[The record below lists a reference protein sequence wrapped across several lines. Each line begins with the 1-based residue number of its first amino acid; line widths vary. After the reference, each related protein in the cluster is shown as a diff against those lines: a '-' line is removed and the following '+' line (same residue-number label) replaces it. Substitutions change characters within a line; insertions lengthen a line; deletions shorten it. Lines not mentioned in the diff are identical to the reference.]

1 MTNPRKNICVP
12 SLLVASA
19 AVVLVAACGG
29 GDSTAPVA
37 APAPVPAPAPAPTPA
52 PPPPPTT
59 TGVNVTV
66 IDGAIRGAQVCFD
79 LNRSGGCDA
88 GEPGGVTDAAG
99 KVTVQVP
106 NDSVGKFPVLAIVG
120 TDAVDADLGP
130 VAAPFTLSAPAD
142 KVTVIS
148 PLTTAAQHLVDANGL
163 SSAAAE
169 QQLQGL
175 IGLSVSV
182 FEDYTQKR
190 ATVSESANAGLIATV
205 IALSLQ
211 GQYKALQGAVGKND
225 ATGAPISKAD
235 VERIVRDAVVA
246 ALPDIAANV
255 AQPALQAAC
264 KDGSA
269 AACKVQLQS
278 RADDVVAN
286 SNLDEAAVA
295 ALVPIQKNPP
305 QPEAS
310 TPAAGA
316 SFRWLNFGGSPS
328 ADWYYHASLASAA
341 ENTPVNGVVK
351 YRQPRREQTA
361 ALGFRE
367 WDYSRDYNRRN
378 EAHWNGSTWASCPEA
393 TFQHSNTVRDANGRS
408 AYDYCDG
415 REKGTSQRSTE
426 NIAGKTLAEVVK
438 RIRSFPSEY
447 GGQPY
452 SRWGD
457 PLVGAAWTNAQ
468 LDGFFGTAVFP
479 ANAQLQFQSSAS
491 TATAPSYDVQAANRI
506 FLYSPA
512 VAAGGDARTGTPAC
526 ATAANADILATKL
539 EDLLILK
546 AVPCQ
551 FNPVPANAN
560 YQASGTPNDWYGNST
575 ISLGKVGTEPTGI
588 PGPVVPAPHFT
599 TNVLLRVAFTGDAV
613 DRKVTYY
620 TCKERRSSP
629 STRNCTAIG
638 TGTYDIAQLGDARV
652 MTFNGLPLDT
662 AALTYQRI
670 FVERNGAVY
679 FGYRNKA
686 LTFKPQIRLNL
697 EAANAVLQKLGFNP
711 ITP

>member
-1 MTNPRKNICVP
+1 MTYPRKNIFFP
-12 SLLVASA
+12 SVLVAA
-19 AVVLVAACGG
+19 ATVVLAAACGG
-29 GDSTAPVA
+29 GDS
-37 APAPVPAPAPAPTPA
+37 PAPVPTPAPAPTPTPA

-59 TGVNVTV
+59 TGVSVTV
-66 IDGAIRGAQVCFD
+66 IDGAIRAAQVCLD
-79 LNRSGGCDA
+79 VNRNGACDT
-88 GEPGGVTDAAG
+88 GEPGGVTDASG
-99 KVTVQVP
+99 NVTVQVP

-130 VAAPFTLSAPAD
+130 VAAPFTLTAPAD
-142 KVTVIS
+142 KVAVVS
-148 PLTTAAQHLVDANGL
+148 PLTTAAQHLVEANGL

-175 IGLSVSV
+175 TGLSVSV

-211 GQYKALQGAVGKND
+211 GQYKTLQGAVGKPD
-225 ATGAPISKAD
+225 ASGTPISKAD
-235 VERIVRDAVVA
+235 VERVVRDAVVA
-246 ALPDIAANV
+246 ALADMTANV
-255 AQPALQAAC
+255 AQPELQAAC
-264 KDGSA
+264 KDGPA
-269 AACKVQLQS
+269 ASACKAQLQS
-278 RADDVVAN
+278 RANEVVAN
-286 SNLDEAAVA
+286 SGLDEAAVA
-295 ALVPIQKNPP
+295 ALVPITKNPP
-305 QPEAS
+305 QPEGG

-316 SFRWLNFGGSPS
+316 SFRWLNFGGSAG
-328 ADWYYHASLASAA
+328 ADWYYHVSLSSAT
-341 ENTPVNGVVK
+341 ENTPVNGIVK

-367 WDYSRDYNRRN
+367 WDFSRDYNRRN
-378 EAHWNGSTWASCPEA
+378 EAHWNGSAWASCPDA
-393 TFQHSNTVRDANGRS
+393 TFQHSNTVRDANGR
-408 AYDYCDG
+408 AMYDYCDG
-415 REKGTSQRSTE
+415 REKGVSQRSTE
-426 NIAGKTLAEVVK
+426 SIAGKTLAEVVK

-468 LDGFFGTAVFP
+468 LDGFFAAAVFP

-491 TATAPSYDVQAANRI
+491 TGAAPSYDVQAANRI
-506 FLYSPA
+506 FLYNA
-512 VAAGGDARTGTPAC
+512 AIAAGGDARTESPAC

-551 FNPVPANAN
+551 FNATPATAN
-560 YQASGTPNDWYGNST
+560 YQASGIPNDWYGNST
-575 ISLGKVGTEPTGI
+575 ISLGRVGSEPTGV

-620 TCKERRSSP
+620 ACKERRSSP

-638 TGTYDIAQLGDARV
+638 TGTYEIAQLGDARV

-679 FGYRNKA
+679 FGYRNK
-686 LTFKPQIRLNL
+686 LQTFKPQIRLNL

>member
-1 MTNPRKNICVP
+1 MTDARKTLFFPV
-12 SLLVASA
+12 LVAA
-19 AVVLVAACGG
+19 ATVVLAAACGG
-29 GDSTAPVA
+29 GDS
-37 APAPVPAPAPAPTPA
+37 PAPLPAPTPAPSPTPA

-59 TGVNVTV
+59 TAVNVTV

-79 LNRSGGCDA
+79 LNRNGACDT
-88 GEPGGVTDAAG
+88 GEPSGVTDAVG

-130 VAAPFTLSAPAD
+130 VAAPFTLTAPAD
-142 KVTVIS
+142 KAAVVS
-148 PLTTAAQHLVDANGL
+148 PLTTAAQHLVEVNGL
-163 SSAAAE
+163 SSAVAE
-169 QQLQGL
+169 GQIQGL
-175 IGLSVSV
+175 TGLSVSV

-190 ATVSESANAGLIATV
+190 ATVSDSANAGLIATV

-211 GQYKALQGAVGKND
+211 GQYKSLQGAVGKND
-225 ATGAPISKAD
+225 ATGTPIGKAD
-235 VERIVRDAVVA
+235 LERVVRDAVLA
-246 ALPDIAANV
+246 ALPDMTANV

-264 KDGSA
+264 KDGPAA
-269 AACKVQLQS
+269 AACKAQLQS
-278 RADDVVAN
+278 KADEVVA
-286 SNLDEAAVA
+286 SSGLDEAAVA
-295 ALVPIQKNPP
+295 ALVPIAKNPP
-305 QPEAS
+305 QPES

-328 ADWYYHASLASAA
+328 ADWYYHTTLASAA
-341 ENTPVNGVVK
+341 ENTPVNGIVK

-378 EAHWNGSTWASCPEA
+378 EAHWNGSAWAACPDA
-393 TFQHSNTVRDANGRS
+393 TFQHSTTVRDANGRS
-408 AYDYCDG
+408 VYDYCDG
-415 REKGTSQRSTE
+415 REKGVSQRSTE

-438 RIRSFPSEY
+438 RIRAFPSEY

-479 ANAQLQFQSSAS
+479 ANAQLQLQSSAS
-491 TATAPSYDVQAANRI
+491 TAAAPSYDVQAANRV

-512 VAAGGDARTGTPAC
+512 IAAGGDARTGTPAC
-526 ATAANADILATKL
+526 ATAVNADILAAKL

-551 FNPVPANAN
+551 FNAAPANAN

-575 ISLGKVGTEPTGI
+575 ISLGKVGSEPTGT

-638 TGTYDIAQLGDARV
+638 AGTYEIAQLGDARV

-679 FGYRNKA
+679 FGYRNK
-686 LTFKPQIRLNL
+686 LQTFKPQIRLNL
-697 EAANAVLQKLGFNP
+697 EAANALLQKLGFNP

>member
-1 MTNPRKNICVP
+1 MTRSRKTLFFP
-12 SLLVASA
+12 SVLVTA
-19 AVVLVAACGG
+19 ATVVLVAACGG
-29 GDSTAPVA
+29 GDS
-37 APAPVPAPAPAPTPA
+37 PAPAPAPAPVPTPA
-52 PPPPPTT
+52 PPPPPTY
-59 TGVNVTV
+59 TGVSVTV

-79 LNRSGGCDA
+79 LNRNGACDA
-88 GEPGGVTDAAG
+88 GEPGGVTDASG
-99 KVTVQVP
+99 KVTIQVP

-130 VAAPFTLSAPAD
+130 IAAPFTLTAPAD
-142 KVTVIS
+142 KAAVIS
-148 PLTTAAQHLVDANGL
+148 PLTTAAQHLAEANGL

-175 IGLSVSV
+175 TGLSVSM

-190 ATVSESANAGLIATV
+190 TTVSESVNAGLVATV
-205 IALSLQ
+205 IALTLQ

-246 ALPDIAANV
+246 ALPDMTASV

-264 KDGSA
+264 KDGPA
-269 AACKVQLQS
+269 AACKAQLQS

-286 SNLDEAAVA
+286 SGLDEAAVV
-295 ALVPIQKNPP
+295 ALVPITKNPP
-305 QPEAS
+305 QPEGG

-316 SFRWLNFGGSPS
+316 SFRWLNYGGSPS
-328 ADWYYHASLASAA
+328 ADWYYHTSLASAV

-351 YRQPRREQTA
+351 YRQPRRELTTA
-361 ALGFRE
+361 FGFRE

-378 EAHWNGSTWASCPEA
+378 EAHWNGSAWAACPDA
-393 TFQHSNTVRDANGRS
+393 TFQHSTTVRDANGRS
-408 AYDYCDG
+408 VYDYCDG
-415 REKGTSQRSTE
+415 REKGVSQRSTE

-457 PLVGAAWTNAQ
+457 PLVGTAWTDAQ
-468 LDGFFGTAVFP
+468 LDGFFGAAVFP

-491 TATAPSYDVQAANRI
+491 TATATSYDVQSANRI

-512 VAAGGDARTGTPAC
+512 IAAGGDARTGTPAC
-526 ATAANADILATKL
+526 ATPPATADVLAARLD
-539 EDLLILK
+539 DLLVLK
-546 AVPCQ
+546 GVPCQ

-560 YQASGTPNDWYGNST
+560 YLASGTPNDWYGNST

-613 DRKVTYY
+613 DRKVSYY

-638 TGTYDIAQLGDARV
+638 TGTYEIAQLGDARV

-686 LTFKPQIRLNL
+686 QTFKPQIRLNL
-697 EAANAVLQKLGFNP
+697 EAANAVLQKLGFSP
-711 ITP
+711 IVP